1 MDIFQGETLNKRIH
15 LFTRNSSGPCALNYF
30 RIPLAVLTDQ
40 AAYEIGN
47 SLEIA
52 RVFITRRV
60 RLRSRLFT

>member
-15 LFTRNSSGPCALNYF
+15 LFTRNSSGPCAVNYF

-47 SLEIA
+47 SF
-52 RVFITRRV
+52 RK
-60 RLRSRLFT
+60 SREFSLHTG